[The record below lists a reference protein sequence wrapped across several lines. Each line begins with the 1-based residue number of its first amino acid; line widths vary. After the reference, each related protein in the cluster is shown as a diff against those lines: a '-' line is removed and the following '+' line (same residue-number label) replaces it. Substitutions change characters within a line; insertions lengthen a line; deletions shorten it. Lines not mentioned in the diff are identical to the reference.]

1 MDILIVLVAL
11 VLIFLFAV
19 WSGVRSYLDRGRSR
33 GMEEATRETIRGI
46 SSHYEHEGRVVPSSV
61 AEAIEAVKSIAL
73 ARPRRAAPYHARPW
87 VFGDSVGEACW
98 RRGYESGL
106 REMAPSKGI
115 IRLDLSLNQLL
126 QLAWLAHLG
135 FQHMMPNYR
144 GFEIHRFSGEGDAR
158 EATCAVSKLENA
170 IPPPHVQVSD
180 RFAQSKD
187 HERLI
192 SDWWQIV
199 SKRMTA

>member
-33 GMEEATRETIRGI
+33 GMEEATREIIRGI

-106 REMAPSKGI
+106 REMSPRSIAKSVTAACMAG
-115 IRLDLSLNQLL
+115 SL
-126 QLAWLAHLG
+126 
-135 FQHMMPNYR
+135 
-144 GFEIHRFSGEGDAR
+144 RFSTYDA
-158 EATCAVSKLENA
+158 KLSGIRN
-170 IPPPHVQVSD
+170 S
-180 RFAQSKD
+180 S
-187 HERLI
+187 L
-192 SDWWQIV
+192 
-199 SKRMTA
+199 